1 MSESAVV
8 AVPERAGPSGATAGP
23 ARRWWILGVVGLA
36 QLMVV
41 LDATI
46 VNIALPSAQRALGF
60 SNADRQ
66 WVVTAYSL
74 AFGGLLL
81 LGGRLSD
88 LVGRRR
94 MLIIG
99 LVGFAAASALGGTAT
114 GFATL
119 VIGRGLQGA
128 FGAMLAPAAL
138 STLTVTFTDP
148 AERGKAFGVYGA
160 IAGAGGAVG
169 LLLGGLLTEYLS
181 WRWCLYVNV
190 VLAVIAVTGA
200 VRLLAAHPRDPGVHI
215 DWPGTFLVV
224 AGLVAVVYGLSEADT
239 AGWGAPSTLTLLAAG
254 VVLLAVFVL
263 VERRVSH
270 PLLPLRIVLNRF
282 RGGAYLAIGLSAI
295 GVFGIFLFL
304 TYYLQLTLAYSPV
317 KSGLAF
323 LPMIAAIVAASTT
336 SSGVLM
342 PRVGPRPLVP
352 AGMLIA
358 AGGLSML
365 AAQLGM
371 STRYLDWI
379 LPALLLVGA
388 GLGVV
393 FGCALNTATYGT
405 GAADAGVASALVNTN
420 QQVGGSIGTALL
432 NTLAASAVT
441 SYVLTHGHGPLA
453 LAGAAV
459 HSYVVAFWVSAAI
472 LAGSAVVC
480 RLVLPS
486 GTLAAAARPSAPPA
500 ARPREKMSAREP
512 RAVLPSYPAHP
523 CLARPLP
530 APARPP
536 RRTARARRDHRVGGL
551 RRRRQRR
558 RPGRGRPARPALPAA
573 GHHVR
578 GPHRRA
584 RAVRRA
590 ADGGGDQGHPG
601 TPAAGPLHPGDAG
614 RAHPVAAVHP
624 PP

>member
-1 MSESAVV
+1 MSEPTVV
-8 AVPERAGPSGATAGP
+8 VSERAGLAGVTAGP

-66 WVVTAYSL
+66 WVVTAYAL

-99 LVGFAAASALGGTAT
+99 LVGFGAASALGGASTSF
-114 GFATL
+114 GVL

-148 AERGKAFGVYGA
+148 AERGRAFGVYGA

-181 WRWCLYVNV
+181 WRWTLYVNV
-190 VLAVIAVTGA
+190 VLAVIAGAGA
-200 VRLLAAHPRDPGVHI
+200 VRLMTAQPRDPDVRI
-215 DWPGTFLVV
+215 DWPGTVLEV
-224 AGLVAVVYGLSEADT
+224 AGLVAVVYGLSEAAT
-239 AGWGAPSTLTLLAAG
+239 AGWGAPETIALLVGG
-254 VVLLAVFVL
+254 VVLLAAFVL
-263 VERRVSH
+263 VEMRVAH
-270 PLLPLRIVLNRF
+270 PLLPLRIVLSRF

-295 GVFGIFLFL
+295 GVFGVFLFL

-323 LPMIAAIVAASTT
+323 LPMIAALVAASTI
-336 SSGVLM
+336 SSGVM
-342 PRVGPRPLVP
+342 PRVGPRPLIP
-352 AGMLIA
+352 LGMLIA
-358 AGGLSML
+358 AGGLAIL
-365 AAQLGM
+365 AAQLGLRT
-371 STRYLDWI
+371 SYLDWI
-379 LPALLLVGA
+379 LPAQLLLGV

-393 FGCALNTATYGT
+393 FGCALNTATYGS

-432 NTLAASAVT
+432 NTIAASALT
-441 SYVLTHGHGPLA
+441 SYVLTHGHSPLA
-453 LAGAAV
+453 LADAAV
-459 HSYVVAFWVSAAI
+459 HSYVVAFWVSAGIFAT
-472 LAGSAVVC
+472 SAVVC
-480 RLVLPS
+480 ALVLPS
-486 GTLAAAARPSAPPA
+486 GTLA
-500 ARPREKMSAREP
+500 
-512 RAVLPSYPAHP
+512 
-523 CLARPLP
+523 
-530 APARPP
+530 
-536 RRTARARRDHRVGGL
+536 
-551 RRRRQRR
+551 
-558 RPGRGRPARPALPAA
+558 PAA
-573 GHHVR
+573 GQAAPPVTVTREEMSVR
-578 GPHRRA
+578 DR
-584 RAVRRA
+584 
-590 ADGGGDQGHPG
+590 
-601 TPAAGPLHPGDAG
+601 
-614 RAHPVAAVHP
+614 
-624 PP
+624 

>member
-1 MSESAVV
+1 MSESAVGAISEQAGVSRV
-8 AVPERAGPSGATAGP
+8 AAET

-60 SNADRQ
+60 SNVDRQ

-88 LVGRRR
+88 LLGRRR

-99 LVGFAAASALGGTAT
+99 LVGFAAASALGGAAT
-114 GFATL
+114 SFAIL

-128 FGAMLAPAAL
+128 FGALLAPAAL
-138 STLTVTFTDP
+138 STLTVTFADP

-169 LLLGGLLTEYLS
+169 LLLGGFLTEYLS

-190 VLAVIAVTGA
+190 VLGVVAVAGA
-200 VRLLAAHPRDPGVHI
+200 VRLLGKYPRDPDVRI
-215 DWPGTFLVV
+215 DWPGTVLVV

-239 AGWGAPSTLTLLAAG
+239 AGWGAPTTIALLVSG

-263 VERRVSH
+263 VERRVQH

-295 GVFGIFLFL
+295 GVFGMFLFL

-317 KSGLAF
+317 ASGLAF
-323 LPMIAAIVAASTT
+323 LPMVAAIVVASTT

-342 PRVGPRPLVP
+342 PRLGPRPLVP
-352 AGMLIA
+352 AGMLLA
-358 AGGLSML
+358 AGGLAIL
-365 AAQLGM
+365 AARLGLRT
-371 STRYLDWI
+371 SYLDWI
-379 LPALLLVGA
+379 LPAVLLTGA
-388 GLGVV
+388 GLGLV

-432 NTLAASAVT
+432 NTLAASALT
-441 SYVLTHGHGPLA
+441 SYLLTHGHSPLA

-459 HSYVVAFWVSAAI
+459 HSYVVAFWISAAI
-472 LAGSAVVC
+472 LAGSAIVC
-480 RLVLPS
+480 GLVLPS
-486 GTLAAAARPSAPPA
+486 GTLTSAAGQASTPA
-500 ARPREKMSAREP
+500 ARPKEEMSTRDP
-512 RAVLPSYPAHP
+512 QAV
-523 CLARPLP
+523 
-530 APARPP
+530 
-536 RRTARARRDHRVGGL
+536 
-551 RRRRQRR
+551 
-558 RPGRGRPARPALPAA
+558 
-573 GHHVR
+573 
-578 GPHRRA
+578 
-584 RAVRRA
+584 
-590 ADGGGDQGHPG
+590 
-601 TPAAGPLHPGDAG
+601 
-614 RAHPVAAVHP
+614 
-624 PP
+624 